1 MIRQACLAAAW
12 FAAGVALAAEP
23 RIVGYV
29 QDRGDLRARSE
40 SIPFALL
47 THLNV
52 AFVNPTDD
60 AGTLSVPAG
69 FDVLVAAAHRH
80 GVKVLAS
87 LGGGAASGDKTM
99 RARYARLLGDGAR
112 ADFAAVI
119 TDFVERHGL
128 DGLDL
133 DLEGDAIDATYG
145 PFVLELA
152 PRMRRSHRLLT
163 AALSHTFGGDRVP
176 AEALRAFD
184 FVNVMAYDLTGPWRP
199 EEPGPHAPPE
209 FARRCVAAW
218 LDRGL
223 PREKIVLGVP
233 FYGHGFGRDFSPH
246 GIAYREI
253 VRRHPEAVTKD
264 RVGDGIWHDSQPT
277 IRAKAEEVRHEGLGG
292 IMIWSLDHDAAGDAA
307 LLPVIDAALRPAAP

>member
-1 MIRQACLAAAW
+1 MIRRACLVAGC
-12 FAAGVALAAEP
+12 FAACAAVAGEP

-29 QDRGDLRARSE
+29 QDRGDLRALSE
-40 SIPFALL
+40 SIPFSLL

-60 AGTLSVPAG
+60 TGALSVPAG
-69 FDVLVAAAHRH
+69 IDALVTAAHRH

-87 LGGGAASGDKTM
+87 LGGGAASGDSAL
-99 RARYARLLGDGAR
+99 RARYARLLAKEGR
-112 ADFAAVI
+112 ADFAAGI
-119 TDFVERHGL
+119 ADFVERHGL
-128 DGLDL
+128 DGLDI

-152 PRMRRSHRLLT
+152 PRLRRSHRLLT

-176 AEALRAFD
+176 AEALREFD

-199 EEPGPHAPPE
+199 DEPGPHAPE
-209 FARRCVAAW
+209 QFARKCVAAW

-223 PREKIVLGVP
+223 PREKVVLGVP
-233 FYGHGFGRDFSPH
+233 FYGHGFSRDFARG

-253 VRRHPEAVTKD
+253 LRRHPEAARSD
-264 RVGDGIWHDSQPT
+264 RVGDVIWHNGIPT
-277 IRAKAEEVRHEGLGG
+277 IRAKCRFAAESRLGG
-292 IMIWSLDHDAAGDAA
+292 IMIWSLDHDAAGDMA
-307 LLPVIDAALRPAAP
+307 LLPVIHATLRPDTP